1 MKPLPHEAELEETLK
16 AIEHLKK
23 QNRDRPLFDN
33 EIKRLERKLHQLKEE
48 IYSNLTPWERITIS
62 RHPGRPHTSDY
73 IAHLTSK
80 FTELSGDRH
89 FANDHAIIGGLAQID
104 DEMKCVIIGQEKGKN
119 TESRLHHNFGMT
131 NPEGYRKSLRLM
143 QLAERFHLPIVTLID
158 TSGANTTLGAE
169 ERGQGWA
176 IAENLRAMSRLKTP
190 IIVVI
195 IGEGCSGGAI
205 GIGVGDVIG
214 ILEHAY
220 YSVISPEGCASI
232 LWKDKSRKE
241 EAASSLCLNAEYLL
255 KNGIVDAIIEEPLG
269 GAHHNPQMAF
279 EAVKTFIVEQW
290 KMLKMI
296 PPDILIEQRYNKF
309 RRMGAWTT
317 KENAPKEDIR

>member
-1 MKPLPHEAELEETLK
+1 MKPLPHETELEETLK

-62 RHPGRPHTSDY
+62 RHPARPHTSDY

-89 FANDHAIIGGLAQID
+89 FANDNAIIGGLAQID
-104 DEMKCVIIGQEKGKN
+104 DEMKCVIIGQEKGKT

-205 GIGVGDVIG
+205 GIGIGDVIG

-241 EAASSLCLNAEYLL
+241 EAAASLCLNAEYLL

-309 RRMGAWTT
+309 RRMGCWKT
-317 KENAPKEDIR
+317 KEDAN